1 MILRK
6 SVNILRSR
14 PCTMSTQY
22 NSRQLSLSAT
32 CLQNVTRIPRLMEF
46 PNLVSPK
53 LSHSLRNKFM
63 EKTLIAPY
71 FDHDFSLK
79 EFNAGARHAVATV
92 ANCLAQGDLDSL
104 EHLLTPEALKPLRK
118 NLR

>member
-6 SVNILRSR
+6 SLNILRSQ
-14 PCTMSTQY
+14 PIPTTV
-22 NSRQLSLSAT
+22 NISRKLSLTSS
-32 CLQNVTRIPRLMEF
+32 CLQHVTRIPHLMEF

-63 EKTLIAPY
+63 EKTLITPF
-71 FDHDFSLK
+71 FDQDFSLK
-79 EFNAGARHAVATV
+79 DFNSGAKHAVSTV

-104 EHLLTPEALKPLRK
+104 EHLLTPEALKTLSK